1 MAPETRRWWC
11 TGDENLNNTSRKQE
25 RYKLS
30 NAANLSF
37 GTWNCGGLSK
47 LKKDLI
53 SAKNIDVLCVTETHE
68 WRDHDPL
75 VVYSEPP
82 TKRDKYPGVSLH
94 LKQSIAKYIMN
105 TGQVGSRIVYCRLR
119 GVSCNI
125 TVVGVYIPQK
135 SRTSPDQKSTYDK
148 LEKLLQA
155 LSKRRD
161 AIILMGDFNSRLKRN
176 ITGYTG
182 RWCIHNRSDEG
193 GERLLEIMRKFGLAF
208 SSTYFQPKKRHFKRY
223 LHEGATRKTSKL
235 N

>member
-11 TGDENLNNTSRKQE
+11 TGDENLNNSTRKQE

-37 GTWNCGGLSK
+37 GTWNCGGLSQ

-82 TKRDKYPGVSLH
+82 TKRDKYAGVSLH

-135 SRTSPDQKSTYDK
+135 SRTSPD
-148 LEKLLQA
+148 
-155 LSKRRD
+155 
-161 AIILMGDFNSRLKRN
+161 
-176 ITGYTG
+176 
-182 RWCIHNRSDEG
+182 
-193 GERLLEIMRKFGLAF
+193 
-208 SSTYFQPKKRHFKRY
+208 
-223 LHEGATRKTSKL
+223 
-235 N
+235 